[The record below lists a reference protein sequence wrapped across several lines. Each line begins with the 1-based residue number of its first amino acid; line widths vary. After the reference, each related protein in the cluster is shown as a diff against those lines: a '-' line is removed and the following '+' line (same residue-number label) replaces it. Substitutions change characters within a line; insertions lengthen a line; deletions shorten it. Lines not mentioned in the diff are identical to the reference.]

1 MTPTLEV
8 DKESIIVCENS
19 QGTAVRATLLRMTRY
34 LISFEVYNPYSILQL
49 SEVLSNF
56 RIIISGNTVY
66 NGRATV
72 NNIVN
77 TGLVLVCEATLDEE
91 SWLDVEIL
99 SPALQVERLAGDFER
114 LVSEWSKIE
123 QVSPELKLTISDIQ
137 TLLGD
142 MRRWMEQ
149 VELAIRSS
157 PSGERGNLETQITER
172 LNLLILPVLQEQ
184 FIRFESLAGQVSQDA
199 QSIHRAYCRR
209 QLHPLVLCSP
219 LVHRTFY
226 KPLGYAGDYE
236 MVNMILR
243 QPFEGGS
250 LFAKILNCFFLMVP
264 PGEAHRNRITYLAN
278 MLETETR
285 RNAKTGKRTRIL
297 NLGCGPAKEVQNFL
311 AYNDL
316 CERADFVLLDFNDET
331 LESTN
336 QTLQDIRM
344 RHNRGT
350 PIAMIKRSVHQIVKE
365 GLRMGD
371 GEKPTF
377 EVIYCAG
384 LFDYLSDRICR
395 RLIEIFYDHLAP
407 GGMLVTTNVD
417 ISNPARHVMEYIMEW
432 HLIYRDTESFGNLVP
447 ASVPKGSSR
456 ILPDPTGINIF
467 MEIRKPE
474 IDARKP

>member
-1 MTPTLEV
+1 MSTRLEI
-8 DKESIIVCENS
+8 DIESIIVCENS

-34 LISFEVYNPYSILQL
+34 LVSFEVYNPYSILQL

-66 NGRATV
+66 EGRATV

-77 TGLVLVCEATLDEE
+77 TGLVLVCEGTLDDE

-99 SPALQVERLAGDFER
+99 SPAHQVEQLAGDFER
-114 LVSEWSKIE
+114 LVTEWSKLE
-123 QVSPELKLTISDIQ
+123 QVSPDLKLTVSDIQ
-137 TLLGD
+137 TLLSD
-142 MRRWMEQ
+142 MRRWLEQ

-157 PSGERGNLETQITER
+157 EVSERGSLEMQITER
-172 LNLLILPVLQEQ
+172 ANGLILPVLQNQ
-184 FIRFESLAGQVSQDA
+184 FKRFESLAGQVANEA
-199 QSIHRAYCRR
+199 QAIHRAYCRR

-250 LFAKILNCFFLMVP
+250 LFAKILNSFFLMVP
-264 PGEAHRNRITYLAN
+264 PGEAHRNRIKFLTS
-278 MLETETR
+278 MLESETR
-285 RNAKTGKRTRIL
+285 RNAKTGKRTHIL

-331 LESTN
+331 LESTGAH
-336 QTLQDIRM
+336 LQDLRM
-344 RHNRGT
+344 KHNRGT
-350 PIAMIKRSVHQIVKE
+350 PIHMIKRSVHQILKE

-371 GEKPTF
+371 GSKPTF
-377 EVIYCAG
+377 EVLYCAG

-395 RLIEIFYDHLAP
+395 RLMEIFYDHLVP
-407 GGMLVTTNVD
+407 GGLLVTTNVD

-432 HLIYRDTESFGNLVP
+432 HLIYRDAESFAKLVP
-447 ASVPKGSSR
+447 ASVPESCVKVS
-456 ILPDPTGINIF
+456 PDSTGINIF
-467 MEIRKPE
+467 LEIRKPE
-474 IDARKP
+474 ADVRK